1 VGRRS
6 PRHVRRSGQPR
17 ADEGRSLNEEGLRPS
32 ATNAGKRRRWRASA
46 STPYSALYG
55 TSPVEV
61 LTEGA
66 VAAERY
72 PLPEPSIG
80 VPTPWTL
87 AGIRYV
93 NLFRLPHGHHSG
105 MARFFGAGVT
115 YVGVASPH
123 RARHRR
129 RVHRHCR
136 PHQRR

>member
-1 VGRRS
+1 MGRRW
-6 PRHVRRSGQPR
+6 PRLVRRSGQPR

-72 PLPEPSIG
+72 RLPEPSDLYSLEQQHWKSTGASRWIYLL
-80 VPTPWTL
+80 PTT
-87 AGIRYV
+87 AI
-93 NLFRLPHGHHSG
+93 
-105 MARFFGAGVT
+105 
-115 YVGVASPH
+115 VA
-123 RARHRR
+123 AE
-129 RVHRHCR
+129 
-136 PHQRR
+136 